1 MAEFFQEVDVS
12 GKQRSKQ
19 SKSRSEE
26 AQRERRAAMAKR
38 SVAASAAASSRLN
51 EREERVKVGEGFYSV
66 FNDDL
71 IRHLFTYYLL
81 NVILK
86 YVTIAR
92 TPIMN
97 VQEQGLPEEL
107 ESDLTSVLQ
116 AQSEQNGV
124 SAVSELRIMSE
135 ESVELKQKVAEL
147 LIAFLDTMIVD
158 KNAINVNR
166 RDIKEDITQS
176 KDKEKD
182 IITRDLRE
190 MQKDER
196 EMENIK
202 KNLRI
207 GDWNVGGTK
216 GLRFYVPETYDQ
228 DREVMEAEFRREED
242 KVRLDKRLKADKV
255 TMRMR
260 DIYATEEQETQHEVA
275 LIGAELDH
283 DYDLQGDADDY
294 GDGGGGGDDGEFN
307 QRGGDVDE

>member
-1 MAEFFQEVDVS
+1 MA
-12 GKQRSKQ
+12 QRS
-19 SKSRSEE
+19 S
-26 AQRERRAAMAKR
+26 A
-38 SVAASAAASSRLN
+38 AASAAASASSRGR
-51 EREERVKVGEGFYSV
+51 EREDRVKVGEGFYSV

-81 NVILK
+81 NVVLK

-92 TPIMN
+92 TPVMN
-97 VQEQGLPEEL
+97 VRETVLPEDAEY
-107 ESDLTSVLQ
+107 DLTSVLQ

-124 SAVSELRIMSE
+124 SAVSEMKIMAE
-135 ESVELKQKVAEL
+135 ESIELKQTVAEL
-147 LIAFLDTMIVD
+147 LIAFIDVMIID
-158 KNAINVNR
+158 KNAINVNK

-228 DREVMEAEFRREED
+228 DREVMEAEFRREEE
-242 KVRLDKRLKADKV
+242 KVRLDNRLKADKV

-260 DIYATEEQETQHEVA
+260 DIYATEEEETQHEAA
-275 LIGAELDH
+275 LIGAELDD
-283 DYDLQGDADDY
+283 DYNLQGDDDDY
-294 GDGGGGGDDGEFN
+294 GGGGGGGGGGGDGDDGEYN

>member
-1 MAEFFQEVDVS
+1 
-12 GKQRSKQ
+12 
-19 SKSRSEE
+19 
-26 AQRERRAAMAKR
+26 
-38 SVAASAAASSRLN
+38 
-51 EREERVKVGEGFYSV
+51 
-66 FNDDL
+66 
-71 IRHLFTYYLL
+71 
-81 NVILK
+81 
-86 YVTIAR
+86 
-92 TPIMN
+92 
-97 VQEQGLPEEL
+97 
-107 ESDLTSVLQ
+107 
-116 AQSEQNGV
+116 
-124 SAVSELRIMSE
+124 MSE

-147 LIAFLDTMIVD
+147 LIAFLDTMIID

-228 DREVMEAEFRREED
+228 DREVMEAEFKREED
-242 KVRLDKRLKADKV
+242 KARLDKRLKADKV

-260 DIYATEEQETQHEVA
+260 DIYATEEEETQHEAA
-275 LIGAELDH
+275 LIGAELDD

-294 GDGGGGGDDGEFN
+294 GGGGGGDGEGGGDDGEFN

>member
-1 MAEFFQEVDVS
+1 MAEEGDAGGLLS
-12 GKQRSKQ
+12 GLFG
-19 SKSRSEE
+19 KS
-26 AQRERRAAMAKR
+26 
-38 SVAASAAASSRLN
+38 ASSRGGPSRREEKG
-51 EREERVKVGEGFYSV
+51 EREEGQPEARGSARQYRKRASEEDSGGMYSL

-71 IRHLFTYYLL
+71 VRRLFTHYFL
-81 NVILK
+81 NVVLK
-86 YVTIAR
+86 YVKLAR
-92 TPIMN
+92 T
-97 VQEQGLPEEL
+97 VVVVEQEAQLLEED
-107 ESDLTSVLQ
+107 ESALVSVLE
-116 AQSEQNGV
+116 AEDRQNGV
-124 SAVSELRIMSE
+124 VREVSMVAQEDA
-135 ESVELKQKVAEL
+135 ELKNMVANL
-147 LIAFLDTMIVD
+147 LLVFFKIIMAD
-158 KNAINVNR
+158 KSAINVNNKS
-166 RDIKEDITQS
+166 IKEDITQS